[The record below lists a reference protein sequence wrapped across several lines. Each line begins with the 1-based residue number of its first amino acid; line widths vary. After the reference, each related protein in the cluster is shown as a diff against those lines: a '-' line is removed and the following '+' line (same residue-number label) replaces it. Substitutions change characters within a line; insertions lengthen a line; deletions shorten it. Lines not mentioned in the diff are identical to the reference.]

1 MGQRST
7 TTQGRLEVTEG
18 RREATSARRLTT
30 ESRRRSLR
38 ARRLRGSA
46 LALILVAPAALAY
59 LIFVIRPIA
68 MTVQYSF
75 YKWDG
80 VTASTWVGLSNYVA
94 IFRNPELS
102 GSIVNAFE
110 LIIFF
115 SLFPVALGLFT
126 ANAIRGFATSR
137 LAVVARTV
145 LFLPQIIPLV
155 AAGIMWS
162 WQLSTNGLVN
172 QVLQLVGLGGVTR
185 AWLGDFDTALP
196 AVGVIGAWVLFGL
209 CMLLLLAGMTKIDP
223 ALYEAARVD
232 GAGPL
237 REFLSITLPSLRQ
250 EITVCLTVTVI
261 AALASF
267 DIVYIATQGG
277 PGNRTLVPGLE
288 IYYLAFFQREVGMAS
303 ALAVALMVLVL
314 AVVVPLQWINR
325 EDNS

>member
-1 MGQRST
+1 MQTRST
-7 TTQGRLEVTEG
+7 ITQGRRGETAVVQP
-18 RREATSARRLTT
+18 TT
-30 ESRRRSLR
+30 KSRRR
-38 ARRLRGSA
+38 GG
-46 LALILVAPAALAY
+46 LALLLVAPAALAY

-68 MTVQYSF
+68 TTVQYSF

-80 VTASTWVGLSNYVA
+80 VTQSTWVGLSNYA
-94 IFRNPELS
+94 EIFHNPDLS

-115 SLFPVALGLFT
+115 SFFPVLLGLFT

-137 LAVVARTV
+137 LAVVSRTV

-162 WQLSTNGLVN
+162 WQLSTDGLVN
-172 QVLQLVGLGGVTR
+172 QLLRLIGLGGAAR
-185 AWLGDFDTALP
+185 AWLGDFNTALP

-209 CMLLLLAGMTKIDP
+209 CMLLLLAGMSKIDP
-223 ALYEAARVD
+223 SLYEAARVD
-232 GAGPL
+232 GAGPF
-237 REFLSITLPSLRQ
+237 REFFSITLPSLRQ
-250 EITVCLTVTVI
+250 EIVVCLTVTVI

-277 PGNRTLVPGLE
+277 PGNSTLVPGLE

-303 ALAVALMVLVL
+303 ALAVVLMVLVL
-314 AVVVPLQWINR
+314 AVVIPLQLINR
-325 EDNS
+325 EGKS

>member
-1 MGQRST
+1 MHKRST
-7 TTQGRLEVTEG
+7 VMTG
-18 RREATSARRLTT
+18 RREEDAVARFTT
-30 ESRRRSLR
+30 ESRRRALS
-38 ARRLRGSA
+38 ARRLRRGGLA
-46 LALILVAPAALAY
+46 LALVAPAAVAY
-59 LIFVIRPIA
+59 AIFVLRPIA

-80 VTASTWVGLSNYVA
+80 ITPSTWVGLANYVE
-94 IFRNPELS
+94 IVHNPELS

-110 LIIFF
+110 LIVFF
-115 SLFPVALGLFT
+115 SFFPVALGLFT

-137 LAVVARTV
+137 LAVVSRTV

-162 WQLSTNGLVN
+162 WQLSTDGLVN
-172 QVLQLVGLGGVTR
+172 QLLRLVGLGGVAR
-185 AWLGDFDTALP
+185 AWLGDFTTALP

-223 ALYEAARVD
+223 SLYEAARVD
-232 GAGPL
+232 GAGPV
-237 REFLSITLPSLRQ
+237 REFFSITLPSLRQ
-250 EITVCLTVTVI
+250 EIVVCLTVTVI

-288 IYYLAFFQREVGMAS
+288 IYYLAFFQREVGTAS

-314 AVVVPLQWINR
+314 AVVLPLQRINR
-325 EDNS
+325 EGAS

>member
-7 TTQGRLEVTEG
+7 TTQGRREVT
-18 RREATSARRLTT
+18 SAPRFTT
-30 ESRRRSLR
+30 ESRRRTLR
-38 ARRLRGSA
+38 ARRLRGGG

-237 REFLSITLPSLRQ
+237 REFFSITLPSLRQ

-303 ALAVALMVLVL
+303 ALAVALMLLVL
-314 AVVVPLQWINR
+314 AVVVPLQWMNR

>member
-1 MGQRST
+1 MHKRST
-7 TTQGRLEVTEG
+7 VIQG
-18 RREATSARRLTT
+18 RREEDAVARFTT
-30 ESRRRSLR
+30 ESRRRALS
-38 ARRLRGSA
+38 ARRLRRGGLA
-46 LALILVAPAALAY
+46 LALVAPAALAY
-59 LIFVIRPIA
+59 VVFVIRPIV

-75 YKWDG
+75 YEWNG
-80 VTASTWVGLSNYVA
+80 VTPSTWVGLANYVEL
-94 IFRNPELS
+94 FHNPELS
-102 GSIVNAFE
+102 GSIVHAFE

-115 SLFPVALGLFT
+115 SFVPVALGLFT

-137 LAVVARTV
+137 LAVVSRTV

-162 WQLSTNGLVN
+162 WQMSTDGLVN
-172 QVLQLVGLGGVTR
+172 QVLRLLGLGRVGR
-185 AWLGDFDTALP
+185 AWLGDFNTALP

-232 GAGPL
+232 GAGPF
-237 REFLSITLPSLRQ
+237 REFFAITLPSLRQ
-250 EITVCLTVTVI
+250 EIVVCLTVTVI

-277 PGNRTLVPGLE
+277 PGNSTLVPGLE

-314 AVVVPLQWINR
+314 AVVVPLQLINR
-325 EDNS
+325 EGKS

>member
-7 TTQGRLEVTEG
+7 MTEG
-18 RREATSARRLTT
+18 RREATSVPRFTT
-30 ESRRRSLR
+30 QSRRRSLR
-38 ARRLRGSA
+38 ARRLRRGA
-46 LALILVAPAALAY
+46 LALILVAPAGLAY

-80 VTASTWVGLSNYVA
+80 VTASTWVGLSNYLA
-94 IFRNPELS
+94 IFHTPELS

-223 ALYEAARVD
+223 SLYEAARVD
-232 GAGPL
+232 GAGPF
-237 REFLSITLPSLRQ
+237 REFFSITLPSLRQ
-250 EITVCLTVTVI
+250 EIVVCLTVTVI

-277 PGNRTLVPGLE
+277 PGNSTLVPGLE

-303 ALAVALMVLVL
+303 ALAVVLMVLVL
-314 AVVVPLQWINR
+314 AVVIPLQWINR
-325 EDNS
+325 EGKS

>member
-1 MGQRST
+1 MQKRST
-7 TTQGRLEVTEG
+7 LIRG
-18 RREATSARRLTT
+18 RREEDVVARFTT
-30 ESRRRSLR
+30 ESRRRALS
-38 ARRLRGSA
+38 ARRLRRGGLA
-46 LALILVAPAALAY
+46 LALVAPAVLAY
-59 LIFVIRPIA
+59 VIFVIRPIA

-80 VTASTWVGLSNYVA
+80 ITPSTWVGLSNYVE
-94 IFRNPELS
+94 IFHNPELS
-102 GSIVNAFE
+102 GSIINAFE
-110 LIIFF
+110 LIVFF

-162 WQLSTNGLVN
+162 WQLSTDGMVN
-172 QVLQLVGLGGVTR
+172 QLLRLVGLGGVAR
-185 AWLGDFDTALP
+185 AWLGDFSTALP

-232 GAGPL
+232 GAGPF
-237 REFLSITLPSLRQ
+237 REFFAITLPSLRQ
-250 EITVCLTVTVI
+250 EIVVCLTVTVI

-303 ALAVALMVLVL
+303 ALAVALMLLVL
-314 AVVVPLQWINR
+314 AVVLPLQWINR
-325 EDNS
+325 EGRS